1 MKVHL
6 QRNLIPTT
14 RTIINDDAVV
24 EFSQATYQ
32 VNEDGTVIGA
42 AITINRT
49 GDTSSAGSVLVNLS
63 NGTATGGI
71 ERTPT
76 KSEII
81 VGDSCARKP

>member
-1 MKVHL
+1 LKVHL

-14 RTIINDDAVV
+14 GTIINDDAVV

-71 ERTPT
+71 QPFTPGT
-76 KSEII
+76 
-81 VGDSCARKP
+81 DLNAPQLNRRL